1 VTEHFIRTDRL
12 ILRKWKDSDL
22 EPFVRMNQDP
32 IVMEYFPSCF
42 SYEQSLQLMQKIRFK
57 MERDGYG
64 FFAVSLIGGADFI
77 GMIGLNKI
85 DPSEMAVP
93 FVPAVEIGWRLLPEF
108 WGKGLAQEGAKACI
122 KYGFE
127 KLHLKEIIAFTT
139 VANYRS
145 RNVMEKIH
153 MKQDLDGDFDHPN
166 VPVGNPLRK
175 HVLYRISQK

>member
-1 VTEHFIRTDRL
+1 MTEHFIRTDRL

-77 GMIGLNKI
+77 GMIGLMILRIPVIKKKSVKTI
-85 DPSEMAVP
+85 
-93 FVPAVEIGWRLLPEF
+93 FLLM
-108 WGKGLAQEGAKACI
+108 
-122 KYGFE
+122 
-127 KLHLKEIIAFTT
+127 T
-139 VANYRS
+139 
-145 RNVMEKIH
+145 
-153 MKQDLDGDFDHPN
+153 
-166 VPVGNPLRK
+166 
-175 HVLYRISQK
+175 